1 MSKVKPR
8 TIEVEI
14 YDQKYS
20 LVLKTPLAKSEVRK
34 LADEVDTRMREIA
47 AGANT
52 ADSLKVAILTALHLA
67 QDYRELKRKCD
78 QKTEE
83 CVPRPRWSFEKMSNR
98 AMIEAPCRERDGST
112 NFEPMLI

>member
-1 MSKVKPR
+1 LSKAKSR

-20 LVLKTPLAKSEVRK
+20 LVLKTHVEESEVRR
-34 LADEVDTRMREIA
+34 LADDVDTRMREIA

-67 QDYRELKRKCD
+67 QDYGELKGKYDRRA
-78 QKTEE
+78 EE
-83 CVPRPRWSFEKMSNR
+83 CIR
-98 AMIEAPCRERDGST
+98 ALDQV
-112 NFEPMLI
+112 LKK